1 MLTKDTF
8 NILCLGDIVGAP
20 GRDILQ
26 RELEGVRNEYCID
39 FVIANIEN
47 SASGFGFSN
56 KLYHEF
62 IHMKMDAFTSGNHV
76 YAKREVMDKFDIY
89 DRLVRPVN
97 FPDSHPGKGIRYFEK
112 DGKRIALINLIGRVF
127 MTQMPHCPFETMD
140 KLLGEIEADIII
152 VDFHAETT
160 SEKQALGWY
169 LKDRVSLIFGTHTHV
184 QTNDYRRIS
193 NKTAYISDI
202 GMCGAYDS
210 VIGMDTDISIHK
222 FIHQLPGRHQPV
234 KYPEQ
239 SIIGAVMIGVDPK
252 TNHIKAIE
260 TLHRVYNNERN

>member
-1 MLTKDTF
+1 
-8 NILCLGDIVGAP
+8 
-20 GRDILQ
+20 
-26 RELEGVRNEYCID
+26 
-39 FVIANIEN
+39 
-47 SASGFGFSN
+47 
-56 KLYHEF
+56 
-62 IHMKMDAFTSGNHV
+62 
-76 YAKREVMDKFDIY
+76 
-89 DRLVRPVN
+89 
-97 FPDSHPGKGIRYFEK
+97 
-112 DGKRIALINLIGRVF
+112 
-127 MTQMPHCPFETMD
+127 MD